1 MLDFVKVQD
10 AKRYLGELTFDKAR
24 YEKSIL
30 INAQSETMD
39 QRDDFQDG
47 EINDP
52 IRPPEDLPS
61 FEPSA
66 QNAQFEDLNV
76 EEELIESMN
85 ELSSQEKTPSNSQQT
100 QSARSI
106 RSQGYDFE

>member
-66 QNAQFEDLNV
+66 QNAQFEIEFL
-76 EEELIESMN
+76 ELIF
-85 ELSSQEKTPSNSQQT
+85 SSLVS
-100 QSARSI
+100 
-106 RSQGYDFE
+106 GYKDIG